1 MGFKFNPFT
10 GTLDVVDGAGV
21 TGGFLSGLTGDVSAT
36 GGGVATA
43 VLADTGVVSG
53 SYTNSN
59 ITVDSKG
66 RIISASNGTGGLDL
80 VSFTQFGGF

>member
-43 VLADTGVVSG
+43 VLANSGVVSG

-66 RIISASNGTGGLDL
+66 RVISASSGLDMI
-80 VSFTQFGGF
+80 SYTQYGGF

>member
-10 GTLDVVDGAGV
+10 GNLDVVDGVGV
-21 TGGFLSGLTGDVSAT
+21 TGGYLTGLTGDVSAT

-43 VLADTGVVSG
+43 VLADSGVVSG
-53 SYTNSN
+53 SYTNAN

-66 RIISASNGTGGLDL
+66 RVISASSGLDMI
-80 VSFTQFGGF
+80 SYTQFGGF